1 MRKKYMSGR
10 VALIAAII
18 LWIADVLMLMPGSKG
33 AVAAFQAD
41 KTNYPN
47 VTVSAG
53 GTYGIVYMN
62 KNAKE
67 IILENM
73 AQKIG
78 INRYQITSQREEN
91 IEITTLS
98 QTGANG
104 NVTCSIRTSET
115 QAEDL
120 SIRAKQEFF
129 IKIDLIN
136 NANAADEYSQVIK
149 EIFKQYDVKPEMS
162 ISYYD

>member
-1 MRKKYMSGR
+1 MRKKYVLGR
-10 VALIAAII
+10 AALAAAVI
-18 LWIADVLMLMPGSKG
+18 LWLINIIMLMPGKSS

-41 KTNYPN
+41 KTIYPN

-78 INRYQITSQREEN
+78 INRYEITSSREEN
-91 IEITTLS
+91 TEITTLS

-104 NVTCSIRTSET
+104 NVTCSIKTTET

-129 IKIDLIN
+129 ISIDLIN
-136 NANAADEYSQVIK
+136 KTDAAEEYVSVIK
-149 EIFKQYDVKPEMS
+149 DIFKQYDIKPEMS
-162 ISYYD
+162 VNYYD

>member
-1 MRKKYMSGR
+1 MRKKYMLGR
-10 VALIAAII
+10 AALIAAII
-18 LWIADVLMLMPGSKG
+18 LWLINVFMIVPGNSG
-33 AVAAFQAD
+33 AVAAFQSNRTA
-41 KTNYPN
+41 YPN
-47 VTVSAG
+47 VRISAG

-78 INRYQITSQREEN
+78 INRYEISSSREEN
-91 IEITTLS
+91 VEITTLS
-98 QTGANG
+98 QNGANG
-104 NVTCSIRTSET
+104 NVTCSVKTTET

-129 IKIDLIN
+129 ISIDLIN
-136 NANAADEYSQVIK
+136 NADAAEDYSKVIK
-149 EIFKQYDVKPEMS
+149 EIFKQYDIKPEMS
-162 ISYYD
+162 VSYYD

>member
-1 MRKKYMSGR
+1 MRKKYIIGR
-10 VALIAAII
+10 VALIAAVI
-18 LWIADVLMLMPGSKG
+18 LWIADVFMLMPGNKG

-41 KTNYPN
+41 KTSYPN

-67 IILENM
+67 IVLENM

-78 INRYQITSQREEN
+78 INRYEITTQREEN
-91 IEITTLS
+91 VEITTLS

-104 NVTCSIRTSET
+104 NVTCLVKTTET

-136 NANAADEYSQVIK
+136 NANAAQEYSQVIK
-149 EIFKQYDVKPEMS
+149 DIFKQYDIKPEMS